1 MLETA
6 GDGTPSPVLYPS
18 RLQEFSDHTVLC
30 IAHRIS
36 TIMSS
41 DRVCVLDAGK
51 LAEMGPPLELMEK
64 DSRFAKLAQLDAA

>member
-1 MLETA
+1 
-6 GDGTPSPVLYPS
+6 
-18 RLQEFSDHTVLC
+18 
-30 IAHRIS
+30 
-36 TIMSS
+36 MSS